1 MAYCRH
7 DIAGKQL
14 RQERK
19 YVARAAAGAHLAG
32 WEDGGYMVG
41 CVVCVLLPRSREL
54 LLQSVRLAAVE
65 DKLACLGDGVGAV
78 HRHGG
83 IGR

>member
-1 MAYCRH
+1 MAYCMH

-32 WEDGGYMVG
+32 WQDGGYMVG

-54 LLQSVRLAAVE
+54 LL
-65 DKLACLGDGVGAV
+65 
-78 HRHGG
+78 
-83 IGR
+83 